1 MPKLV
6 RITTTP
12 IFLNVILKG
21 QMKFIKENGFEVTM
35 ISSYG
40 NEVKS
45 VVERES
51 CPHIVVNFTRKITP
65 FADLIAL
72 IKLFFILKKIKPEI
86 VHTETPKAGLIGL
99 WAAKLSGVPV
109 RIHTIAGLPWMEYNG
124 IVRKILMLMEKLTAM
139 AASKIYPNSFVQKDF
154 LFQNH
159 IGRKKMQVLGNGSSN
174 GIDIHHFSLT
184 QELID
189 KATELKRNTCLKEN
203 AHIWIFIGRVV
214 KDKGV
219 TELTEAF
226 MDLLSYYP
234 DDQLWIV
241 GEEEPELDPL
251 DEKYIDILKS
261 HPSIKCWGFRQDVRP
276 FLVAANTLV
285 FPSYREG
292 FPNVPLEAACL
303 ECALILSD
311 INGCNEIVQNGKDGL
326 LIPPKNTQALLD
338 AMLYLRENPATTEK
352 LITSA
357 KEKVIKNYDRKIIWN
372 LLLAEYK
379 KLISE
384 KK

>member
-1 MPKLV
+1 
-6 RITTTP
+6 
-12 IFLNVILKG
+12 
-21 QMKFIKENGFEVTM
+21 MKFIKENGFEVTM

-40 NEVKS
+40 NELKS

-154 LFQNH
+154 LFQNN

-189 KATELKRNTCLKEN
+189 KAAELKKNTCLKEN

-226 MDLLSYYP
+226 MNLLSYYP

-379 KLISE
+379 KLIAE
-384 KK
+384 QD